1 MKRPAKETLVELAEY
16 LLDQDVVATSK
27 AFLDPTREP
36 KMWVFDGMLWT
47 PDTGADSQFNSFMR
61 RMLCREYDAPRVD
74 KRLVGDFVDT
84 LRSMMLGTRPVRELS
99 SSDFEKMRKR
109 ARKMLFLRGGALDL
123 SGDAP
128 VLHQWGHGSSE
139 SPRAALFFADEIID
153 IDCPAS
159 VSDFGGY
166 MDLLRVFKVAFP
178 QHWPVVLEMILKT
191 LRAEQQKITLVL
203 YGPRDA
209 LKTAVFA
216 TFIRQALT
224 NVHCP
229 VKVDPF
235 MVSQRWC
242 NKAETSPDKITAM
255 RNYGRSLFRVV
266 DDADK
271 QTEKAKFS
279 IHLTTI
285 RKQQG
290 GADTFAPPGNWKRTV
305 ATRTLPL
312 FVVTTNHPVEEL
324 FTEIPR
330 ELDQRARILVVD
342 THGSA
347 LDADGPAYD
356 AEVAASVKTAC
367 IDCDNNPAK
376 YSRQLMSLLC
386 WWMSDPPERNNVGT
400 LIDEC
405 RLDAYLTRRDA
416 ARAAGNGTSSS
427 DERLDALIEF
437 LGSPEDDD
445 NYRFVRVEGRGG
457 VLRKKIYE
465 AAGVDF
471 TKGGKP
477 SVDAG
482 NIVEDWMDR
491 KFGVVGS
498 PLSGGAVGYKGI
510 ALSR

>member
-1 MKRPAKETLVELAEY
+1 MS
-16 LLDQDVVATSK
+16 LLDQGVVATSK
-27 AFLDPTREP
+27 AFLDPTREL
-36 KMWVFDGMLWT
+36 KLWAFDGTLWM
-47 PDTGADSQFNSFMR
+47 PDTRADSQFNSFMR
-61 RMLCREYDAPRVD
+61 GLLCRAYGETSVD

-84 LRSMMLGTRPVRELS
+84 LRSTVLGPRPVLELS

-123 SGDAP
+123 SGDVP
-128 VLHQWGHGSSE
+128 VLHRWGHGSSE
-139 SPRAALFFADEIID
+139 FPRAALFFADEIIG

-159 VSDFGGY
+159 INDFGGY
-166 MDLLRVFKVAFP
+166 MDLLRVFTVAFP
-178 QHWPVVLEMILKT
+178 QHWPVILEMILKT
-191 LRAEQQKITLVL
+191 LRAEQQKITLVI

-229 VKVDPF
+229 VAVDPF

-242 NKAETSPDKITAM
+242 NSAETSADKRTAM

-271 QTEKAKFS
+271 QTAKAKFS

-290 GADTFAPPGNWKRTV
+290 GADTFTPPGTWNHTV

-312 FVVTTNHPVEEL
+312 FVVTTNHPVDDL
-324 FTEIPR
+324 FNEIPR
-330 ELDQRARILVVD
+330 ELDQQARILVVD

-347 LDADGPAYD
+347 LDVDGPAYD
-356 AEVAASVKTAC
+356 AEVAASVKPAC
-367 IDCDNNPAK
+367 IDCDNNPEK
-376 YSRQLMSLLC
+376 YSRQLMSLIC
-386 WWMSDPPERNNVGT
+386 WWMSDPPERRNVET

-405 RLDAYLTRRDA
+405 RLDSYLMRRNA
-416 ARAAGNGTSSS
+416 ARAARSTAGSS
-427 DERLDALIEF
+427 DERLGALNDF
-437 LGSPEDDD
+437 LRSHKDDDD
-445 NYRFVRVEGRGG
+445 NCFVRVDGRGA
-457 VLRKKIYE
+457 VRRKDIYA

-471 TKGGKP
+471 SKGGKP
-477 SVDAG
+477 ATEAG
-482 NIVEDWMDR
+482 NIVDDWMDR
-491 KFGVVGS
+491 QFGVKNS
-498 PLSGGAVGYKGI
+498 TLSGGAVGYKGI